1 MSTQGP
7 GALDDPFP
15 EETTSPSSPSARR
28 VPFAENWDKYEL
40 LDFLG
45 KGGMGLVYRARDRH
59 LDRVVAI
66 KFVLEANPKMAARFL
81 SEARA
86 QSRIDHPNIC
96 RVYEVGE
103 VGGRA
108 YIALQFVQGEPLQRI
123 VKRLSLE
130 EKILVVRD
138 VAAAVQEAHRLGVVH
153 RDLKPSNVLVERTP
167 EGRWFPVVMDFGLA
181 RELAVNPP
189 PADSELVQG
198 TPAYMSP
205 EQARGDLSAVDRR
218 SDIYSLGATL
228 YELVTGQVPF
238 TGGSSSQTLVRV
250 LREEPPRPR
259 SLVPDLPSDL
269 EAIILQCLAKDP
281 AHRYASARALVDD
294 LNRYLAGEPIL
305 GHRHSLGRRV
315 RVAARRHPVLTSVGA
330 SALVVIA
337 VIAAL
342 GLRSR
347 ALMNEERDRAN
358 KRACLIRRVSEE
370 IGKISSS
377 LREAYLNPLHD
388 VRLDRQRAREEL
400 RTIEAI
406 LREPDN
412 LDPAFVHASL
422 GRGHLALREWG
433 AAVTEFH
440 AAQIAGFS
448 TPEGHAALGRAL
460 GELYFRSL
468 GGITRPIDMKD
479 ASATMIAARRADL
492 VKRYLDPARH
502 ELELAGDKSPLSR
515 TRGALYSGDFAAAEQ
530 QAREIMDEDS
540 ASVDAYEIAGQAA
553 VLAATEFFDH
563 GDYDK
568 ALPVLERAAAAFARG
583 SLVAR
588 SDGSLYQAA
597 ADTWLLVAEVEHRRR
612 HLPGT
617 SLQRALEL
625 LDHGAL
631 VADPDDAS
639 AHVTRAYVLL
649 RWYRAGAGSPFS
661 DELALL
667 ERVAASA
674 ARAVAIDSKDPRA
687 LVALGIAYI
696 YRGSYEFFHGSE
708 GRPWWHL
715 ASSRLEE
722 ALVISPDDPRANNAL
737 GLVHRWLGDEL
748 VRAGRDPAHEYE
760 MAGKSFT
767 RALVIDPG
775 YIRAC
780 VNQAELSTL
789 MAEYADVIG
798 RDPLPAV
805 ERARQVGRQCLA
817 ADSTSYSALDVLARA
832 EIALAE
838 YLLKTGGDPA
848 QSLVV
853 ARDLL
858 DKSAMS
864 LPDHAEMWF
873 QRGVATRIEAAYRA
887 KRGGDPTEAITQGR
901 VFLKK
906 VVQQLPCSAWAHV
919 ELARLGLL
927 DEAHARI
934 IKAPIGAVLDDA
946 RQNAEKA
953 VEIDTRHPWA
963 RLVAAEVYLRLAAA
977 SGNHAVIERGIVH
990 AEEATRLFP
999 GIAGGRDVRDALE
1012 RLRKQ

>member
-1 MSTQGP
+1 M
-7 GALDDPFP
+7 LDDPFP

-138 VAAAVQEAHRLGVVH
+138 VAAAIQEAHRLGVVH

-181 RELAVNPP
+181 RELSVNPP
-189 PADSELVQG
+189 SADAELVQG

-205 EQARGDLSAVDRR
+205 EQARGDRSVVDRR

-238 TGGSSSQTLVRV
+238 TGESSSQTLVRV
-250 LREEPPRPR
+250 LREEPPSPR
-259 SLVPDLPSDL
+259 SLVPGLPSDL

-281 AHRYASARALVDD
+281 AQRYASARALVDD
-294 LNRYLAGEPIL
+294 LNRYLDGEPIL
-305 GHRHSLGRRV
+305 GHRHSVWRRA
-315 RVAARRHPVLTSVGA
+315 RVTARKHPVLMTVGVCI
-330 SALVVIA
+330 LVVMA
-337 VIAAL
+337 VITAL
-342 GLRSR
+342 GIRAR
-347 ALMNEERDRAN
+347 ALMNAERVRAD

-370 IGKISSS
+370 VEKISSS

-388 VRLDRQRAREEL
+388 VRRDRQHAREGL
-400 RTIEAI
+400 RTLEAI
-406 LREPDN
+406 LHEPDN
-412 LDPAFVHASL
+412 LDPAFVHAAL
-422 GRGHLALREWG
+422 GRGYLALREWS
-433 AAVTEFH
+433 AAVNEFQ
-440 AAQIAGFS
+440 ASQTAGLS
-448 TPEGHAALGRAL
+448 TPEVHAALGRAL

-468 GGITRPIDMKD
+468 GGISRPIDMKD
-479 ASATMIAARRADL
+479 ASAAVLAARRADL
-492 VKRYLDPARH
+492 AKRYLDPARH

-515 TRGALYSGDFAAAEQ
+515 IRSALYSGDFVTAEQ
-530 QAREIMDEDS
+530 QAREIVDEDP

-568 ALPVLERAAAAFARG
+568 ALPVLERAATAFARG

-588 SDGSLYQAA
+588 SDAALYRAA

-612 HLPGT
+612 HLPGL
-617 SLQRALEL
+617 SLQRALDL

-631 VADPDDAS
+631 VADPDDVS
-639 AHVTRAYVLL
+639 AYVTKSYVLL
-649 RWYRAGAGSPFS
+649 RWYRAAAGAPFT
-661 DELALL
+661 DESVLL
-667 ERVAASA
+667 DRVVASA
-674 ARAVAIDSKDPRA
+674 ARAVSIDSKDPRA
-687 LVALGIAYI
+687 LVSLSIAYI
-696 YRGSYEFFHGSE
+696 YRGSYEFFHGNE

-722 ALVISPDDPRANNAL
+722 ALAISPDDPRANNTL
-737 GLVHRWLGDEL
+737 GLAHRWLGDEL
-748 VRAGRDPAHEYE
+748 VRTGRDPSREYE
-760 MAGKSFT
+760 TAGKSFT
-767 RALVIDPG
+767 RALAIDPG

-780 VNQAELSTL
+780 VNQTELSTL
-789 MAEYADVIG
+789 AAEYAALIG

-805 ERARQVGRQCLA
+805 ERARQAGRQCLA

-838 YLLKTGGDPA
+838 YLLMAGGDPTHP
-848 QSLVV
+848 LVA

-858 DKSAMS
+858 DKSAVG

-873 QRGVATRIEAAYRA
+873 QRGVAARIDASYRA
-887 KRGGDPTEAITQGR
+887 KRGGDPTEIVTQGR

-906 VVQQLPCSAWAHV
+906 ALQQLSSCAWVHV
-919 ELARLGLL
+919 ELARLNLL
-927 DEAHARI
+927 DEAHARS
-934 IKAPIGAVLDDA
+934 IKAPISTTLDDA
-946 RQNAEKA
+946 RQSAERA
-953 VEIDTRHPWA
+953 VEIDGRLPWA
-963 RLVAAEVYLRLAAA
+963 RLVAAEVYLRLATTT
-977 SGNHAVIERGIVH
+977 GNHAAAERGIVH
-990 AEEATRLFP
+990 ADEASRLFP
-999 GIAGGRDVRDALE
+999 GISGGRDMQDALE
-1012 RLRKQ
+1012 RLRRQ